1 LIECYNR
8 KNGPP
13 LAQIDANDVYDD
25 ISVDE
30 NIAAIIKKVYE
41 AVIDKSNIRKIHD
54 NATTGKLSI

>member
-13 LAQIDANDVYDD
+13 LVQIDANDVSDD

-41 AVIDKSNIRKIHD
+41 VVIDKLNISKIHD
-54 NATTGKLSI
+54 DATTGKLSI